1 MNEVSGEVFDLGY
14 RHYDGPREG
23 RHRARIALWKNGVR
37 TTLGLGRG
45 SLAKVLPALLFLFA
59 LVPAAAMAIG
69 EYSADSASPTVHT
82 DYYQLEALVL
92 FVFSALML
100 FGFQTKLEKNLFLML
115 IAVSGIGPKL
125 AANILS
131 GIGPRELLEA
141 MAKGDA
147 IRLQA
152 IPGVGKKTAERIALE
167 LKDRAQKTIGRED
180 IPPLPTLEGKEKGI
194 VEDALSALLNLG
206 YTPKAAKTA
215 VEKARSKITEMSLEG
230 LIREAL
236 KVLA

>member
-1 MNEVSGEVFDLGY
+1 MIAHLSGHLFRKTTKSIIIEANGIGYEVFVPLSTFYSLPEKDQKVTLHIY
-14 RHYDGPREG
+14 THVRED
-23 RHRARIALWKNGVR
+23 AL
-37 TTLGLGRG
+37 T
-45 SLAKVLPALLFLFA
+45 
-59 LVPAAAMAIG
+59 
-69 EYSADSASPTVHT
+69 
-82 DYYQLEALVL
+82 
-92 FVFSALML
+92 L

-167 LKDRAQKTIGRED
+167 LKDKAQKTIAGED

-206 YTPKAAKTA
+206 YTPKAAKAA
-215 VEKARSKITEMSLEG
+215 VEKARPKVTEMSLEG